1 MRILHMIPD
10 IEVANGVMSVVLNY
24 FKMMPPDI
32 KFDVV
37 YFSEKEKTVQSQ
49 IEALGGRVYKINQP
63 SAKGLLK
70 HETSRFFAAHK
81 NEWEA
86 LHIHAPHFAVFIA
99 PQAKRAGIKKI
110 CCHCHTTWYSLFPK
124 NEFRNRLLAAPAKHL
139 AGNCFACGTDAG
151 KFWFKNNFYVLPNA
165 VDCAAFRFDEKR
177 RAKARQSLGLGD
189 CLVCGNVGRL
199 YPPQKNHPFILKI
212 FAEVKKQHPAAKLL
226 LVGAE
231 EEPSLLS
238 LAKKLQI
245 EKDVLFLG
253 QRRDVADLLFAMDV
267 FLFPSLREGLPVAAI
282 EAQASG
288 LPVLMASSITREALV
303 AENAKMLSLEAP
315 PREWA
320 EAAVSSAFEPRKDNY
335 EEMKAA
341 GWDIKDRAARLS
353 EYYRTGVF
361 KNAE

>member
-10 IEVANGVMSVVLNY
+10 IEIANGVMSVVLNY

-37 YFSEKEKTVQSQ
+37 YFSEKEKTVQPQ
-49 IEALGGRVYKINQP
+49 IEALGGRVYKINPP
-63 SAKGLLK
+63 SAKGILK
-70 HETSRFFAAHK
+70 HEMSRFFAAHK

-99 PQAKRAGIKKI
+99 PQAKKAGIKKI

-124 NEFRNRLLAAPAKHL
+124 NEFRNRLLAAPVKCL
-139 AGNCFACGTDAG
+139 AGTRFACGTDAG
-151 KFWFKNNFYVLPNA
+151 KFWFKDNFYVLANA

-177 RAKARQSLGLGD
+177 REKARQSLGLGD

-212 FAEVKKQHPAAKLL
+212 FAEVKKQRSDAKLL

-231 EEPSLLS
+231 KEPSLLS
-238 LAKKLQI
+238 LAKKLEI

-288 LPVLMASSITREALV
+288 LPVLMASTITREALV
-303 AENAKMLSLEAP
+303 APNAKMLSLQAS

-320 EAAVSSAFEPRKDNY
+320 NAAVSAALEARKDNY
-335 EEMKAA
+335 DIMKAA
-341 GWDIKDRAARLS
+341 GWDIKDRAARLA

-361 KNAE
+361 RDF

>member
-10 IEVANGVMSVVLNY
+10 IEVANGVASVVLNY

-63 SAKGLLK
+63 SAKGLLQ
-70 HETSRFFAAHK
+70 HETSRFFVAHK

-99 PQAKRAGIKKI
+99 PQAKKAGIKKI

-124 NEFRNRLLAAPAKHL
+124 NELRNRLLAAPAKHL
-139 AGNCFACGTDAG
+139 AGTCFACGTDAG
-151 KFWFKNNFYVLPNA
+151 NFWFKNKFYVLPNA
-165 VDCAAFRFDEKR
+165 VDCAAFRFNEEKR
-177 RAKARQSLGLGD
+177 AKTRDSLGLGD

-212 FAEVKKQHPAAKLL
+212 FAEIKKQHPAAKLL

-231 EEPSLLS
+231 EDSSLLS

-288 LPVLMASSITREALV
+288 LPVLMASTITREALV
-303 AENAKMLSLEAP
+303 AENAKMLSLEASP
-315 PREWA
+315 CEWA
-320 EAAVSSAFEPRKDNY
+320 DAAVSAALEPRKDNY
-335 EEMKAA
+335 EIMKAS
-341 GWDIKDRAARLS
+341 GWDIKDRAARLA

>member
-1 MRILHMIPD
+1 MIPD

-37 YFSEKEKTVQSQ
+37 YFSEKEKTMRPQ

-70 HETSRFFAAHK
+70 HEMSRFFAAHK

-139 AGNCFACGTDAG
+139 AGTRFACGTDAG
-151 KFWFKNNFYVLPNA
+151 KFWFKDNFYVLPNA

-212 FAEVKKQHPAAKLL
+212 FAEIKKRRPDAKLL

-231 EEPSLLS
+231 KEHSLLS
-238 LAKKLQI
+238 LAKKLEI

-288 LPVLMASSITREALV
+288 LPVLMASTITREAL
-303 AENAKMLSLEAP
+303 AAPNAKMLSLEAP

-320 EAAVSSAFEPRKDNY
+320 NAAVSAALEPRKDNY
-335 EEMKAA
+335 DIMKAA
-341 GWDIKDRAARLS
+341 GWDIKDRAARLA
-353 EYYRTGVF
+353 EYYRTGIF
-361 KNAE
+361 RDF

>member
-37 YFSEKEKTVQSQ
+37 YFSEKEKTMKPQ
-49 IEALGGRVYKINQP
+49 IEALGGRVYKINPP

-70 HETSRFFAAHK
+70 HEMSRFFAQHK
-81 NEWEA
+81 NEWEV
-86 LHIHAPHFAVFIA
+86 LHIHAPHFAVFMA

-110 CCHCHTTWYSLFPK
+110 CCHCHTTWYSLFAE

-139 AGNCFACGTDAG
+139 AGTCFACGRGAG
-151 KFWFKNNFYVLPNA
+151 EFWFKNNFYVLPNA
-165 VDCAAFRFDEKR
+165 VDCAAFRFNAQR
-177 RAKARQSLGLGD
+177 RVQIRHSLGLDD

-212 FAEVKKQHPAAKLL
+212 FAEVKKLRSDAKLL

-231 EEPSLLS
+231 EDADLLL
-238 LAKKLQI
+238 LAKKLKI
-245 EKDVLFLG
+245 EKDVFFLG
-253 QRRDVADLLFAMDV
+253 QRKNVADLLLAMDV
-267 FLFPSLREGLPVAAI
+267 FLFPSLKEGLPVAAI

-288 LPVLMASSITREALV
+288 LPVLMSSAITREALV
-303 AENAKMLSLEAP
+303 APNSKMLSLDLP
-315 PREWA
+315 PSEWA
-320 EAAVSSAFEPRKDNY
+320 RIAVDAALAPRKDNY
-335 EEMKAA
+335 NFMKAA
-341 GWDIKDRAARLS
+341 GWDIKDRAAKLAD
-353 EYYRTGVF
+353 YYKTGVF
-361 KNAE
+361 NDD

>member
-37 YFSEKEKTVQSQ
+37 YFSEKEKTLQSQ

-124 NEFRNRLLAAPAKHL
+124 NEFRNRLLALPSKHL
-139 AGNCFACGTDAG
+139 AGTCFACGTDAG

-165 VDCAAFRFDEKR
+165 VDCAAFRFDGER
-177 RAKARQSLGLGD
+177 RRKARQSLGLGD

-212 FAEVKKQHPAAKLL
+212 FAEVKKQHPNSKLL

-288 LPVLMASSITREALV
+288 LPVLMASTITREALV

-320 EAAVSSAFEPRKDNY
+320 VAAVSAALEPRKDNY
-335 EEMKAA
+335 KEMKAA
-341 GWDIKDRAARLS
+341 GWDIKDRAARLA

>member
-1 MRILHMIPD
+1 M
-10 IEVANGVMSVVLNY
+10 
-24 FKMMPPDI
+24 
-32 KFDVV
+32 
-37 YFSEKEKTVQSQ
+37 
-49 IEALGGRVYKINQP
+49 
-63 SAKGLLK
+63 
-70 HETSRFFAAHK
+70 
-81 NEWEA
+81 
-86 LHIHAPHFAVFIA
+86 FIA

-124 NEFRNRLLAAPAKHL
+124 NEFRNRLLALPSKHL
-139 AGNCFACGTDAG
+139 AGTCFACGTDAG

-165 VDCAAFRFDEKR
+165 VDCAAFRFDGER
-177 RAKARQSLGLGD
+177 RRKARQSLGLGD

-212 FAEVKKQHPAAKLL
+212 FAEVKKQHPNSKLL

-288 LPVLMASSITREALV
+288 LPVLMASTITREALV

-320 EAAVSSAFEPRKDNY
+320 VAAVSAALEPRKDNY
-335 EEMKAA
+335 KEMKAA
-341 GWDIKDRAARLS
+341 GWDIKDRAARLA

>member
-37 YFSEKEKTVQSQ
+37 YFSEKEKTLQSQ

-124 NEFRNRLLAAPAKHL
+124 NEFRNRLLALPSKHL
-139 AGNCFACGTDAG
+139 AGTCFACGTDAG

-165 VDCAAFRFDEKR
+165 VDCAAFRFDGER
-177 RAKARQSLGLGD
+177 RRKARQSLGLGE

-212 FAEVKKQHPAAKLL
+212 FAEVKKQHPNSKLL

-288 LPVLMASSITREALV
+288 LPVLMASTITREALV

-320 EAAVSSAFEPRKDNY
+320 VAAVSAALEPRKDNY
-335 EEMKAA
+335 KEMKAA
-341 GWDIKDRAARLS
+341 GWDIKDRAARLA